1 MVQTQIEKTTQPR
14 RSKTEVDI
22 DRRVGARLR
31 ERRLL
36 LGMSQQ
42 QLAEALGITF
52 QQVQK
57 YENGANRI
65 SASRLWDICRRL
77 EAPIEWFFGAEP
89 GAGRPQLRAAE
100 GDLAKR
106 ETLEL
111 VRNYFTIRD
120 PEIRRALIGLARA
133 AGAE

>member
-1 MVQTQIEKTTQPR
+1 MTRTAQAR
-14 RSKTEVDI
+14 RTKEEVDI

-42 QLAEALGITF
+42 QLAKALGITF

-65 SASRLWDICRRL
+65 SASRLWDISRRL
-77 EAPIEWFFGAEP
+77 DVPIDWFFGLDGGSERALHR
-89 GAGRPQLRAAE
+89 AG

-111 VRNYFTIRD
+111 VRNYFSI
-120 PEIRRALIGLARA
+120 PNAELRRALIALARA
-133 AGAE
+133 AGDE

>member
-1 MVQTQIEKTTQPR
+1 MTAMMSKAAQAR
-14 RSKTEVDI
+14 RTKEEVDI

-42 QLAEALGITF
+42 QLAKALGITF

-65 SASRLWDICRRL
+65 SASRLWDISRRVDV
-77 EAPIEWFFGAEP
+77 PIEWFFGVEGN
-89 GAGRPQLRAAE
+89 GARPIQRAME

-111 VRNYFTIRD
+111 VRNYFSIQN
-120 PEIRRALIGLARA
+120 PEIRRALIALARA
-133 AGAE
+133 AGTE

>member
-1 MVQTQIEKTTQPR
+1 MRSGTTTVQAR
-14 RSKTEVDI
+14 RTKEEVDI

-42 QLAEALGITF
+42 QLAKALGITF

-65 SASRLWDICRRL
+65 SASRLWDISRRL
-77 EAPIEWFFGAEP
+77 DVPIDWFFGVESP
-89 GAGRPQLRAAE
+89 NGRISHRPTDA
-100 GDLAKR
+100 LAKR

-111 VRNYFTIRD
+111 VRNYFNI
-120 PEIRRALIGLARA
+120 PSGELRRALIALARA
-133 AGAE
+133 AGGE

>member
-1 MVQTQIEKTTQPR
+1 MSAETMRAAQAR
-14 RSKTEVDI
+14 RTKEEVDI
-22 DRRVGARLR
+22 DQRVGARLR

-42 QLAEALGITF
+42 QLAKALGITF

-65 SASRLWDICRRL
+65 SASRLWDISRRL
-77 EAPIEWFFGAEP
+77 DVPIEWFFGVES
-89 GAGRPQLRAAE
+89 GRVLHRPDGE
-100 GDLAKR
+100 LAKR

-111 VRNYFTIRD
+111 VRNYFSIHN
-120 PEIRRALIGLARA
+120 PELRRALIALARA
-133 AGAE
+133 AGTE

>member
-1 MVQTQIEKTTQPR
+1 MGAEGKVAQAR
-14 RSKTEVDI
+14 RTKEEVDI
-22 DRRVGARLR
+22 DRGVGARLR

-42 QLAEALGITF
+42 QLAKALGITF

-65 SASRLWDICRRL
+65 SASRLWDISGRL
-77 EAPIEWFFGAEP
+77 DVPIDWFFGVESAN
-89 GAGRPQLRAAE
+89 GRVAHRPVDA
-100 GDLAKR
+100 LAKR

-111 VRNYFTIRD
+111 VRHYFNIPN
-120 PEIRRALIGLARA
+120 PELRRALIALARA
-133 AGAE
+133 AAEE

>member
-1 MVQTQIEKTTQPR
+1 MPVESTKAAQPR
-14 RSKTEVDI
+14 RTEEEVDI
-22 DRRVGARLR
+22 DRRVGSRLR

-42 QLAEALGITF
+42 QLAMALGVTF

-65 SASRLWDICRRL
+65 SASRLWDISQRL
-77 EAPIEWFFGAEP
+77 DVPIEWFFGE
-89 GAGRPQLRAAE
+89 GTGGRPVQRALE
-100 GDLAKR
+100 GDLDKR

-111 VRNYFTIRD
+111 VRNYFNIHNA
-120 PEIRRALIGLARA
+120 EIRRALVALARA
-133 AGAE
+133 AGSE

>member
-1 MVQTQIEKTTQPR
+1 MAAEMTKAAQAR
-14 RSKTEVDI
+14 RSKEEVDV

-42 QLAEALGITF
+42 QLAHSLGITF

-65 SASRLWDICRRL
+65 SASRLWDIARRL
-77 EAPIEWFFGAEP
+77 DVPIEWFFGVEAGP
-89 GAGRPQLRAAE
+89 GRSVQRLDS
-100 GDLAKR
+100 DLTRR

-111 VRNYFTIRD
+111 VRNYFNIPN
-120 PEIRRALIGLARA
+120 PELRRALLALARA
-133 AGAE
+133 AAGE

>member
-1 MVQTQIEKTTQPR
+1 MRMRSEEGAQAR
-14 RSKTEVDI
+14 RTEHEVDI

-42 QLAEALGITF
+42 QLADALGITF

-65 SASRLWDICRRL
+65 SASRLWDISRRL
-77 EAPIEWFFGAEP
+77 DVPIEWFFGID
-89 GAGRPQLRAAE
+89 AGTSKPAPPRALDP
-100 GDLAKR
+100 DLSKR

-111 VRNYFTIRD
+111 VRNYFGIQN
-120 PEIRRALIGLARA
+120 PEIRRALIALARA
-133 AGAE
+133 AGTG

>member
-1 MVQTQIEKTTQPR
+1 MRSGTTTVQAR
-14 RSKTEVDI
+14 RTKEEVDI

-42 QLAEALGITF
+42 QLAKALGITF

-65 SASRLWDICRRL
+65 SASRLWDISRRL
-77 EAPIEWFFGAEP
+77 DVPIDWFFGGD
-89 GAGRPQLRAAE
+89 GAGERAVYRAE
-100 GDLAKR
+100 ATLAKR

-111 VRNYFTIRD
+111 VRNYFSI
-120 PEIRRALIGLARA
+120 PNAELRRALVALARA
-133 AGAE
+133 AGDE

>member
-1 MVQTQIEKTTQPR
+1 MRGQGSKPAQAR
-14 RSKTEVDI
+14 RTDEEVDI

-42 QLAEALGITF
+42 QLARALGITF

-65 SASRLWDICRRL
+65 SASRLWDISRRL
-77 EAPIEWFFGAEP
+77 DVPIEWFFGEEGGARP
-89 GAGRPQLRAAE
+89 GERALE
-100 GDLAKR
+100 SDLAKR

-111 VRNYFTIRD
+111 VRNYFSIRD
-120 PEIRRALIGLARA
+120 AEIRRALVALARA
-133 AGAE
+133 AGTE

>member
-1 MVQTQIEKTTQPR
+1 MSGTAQAR
-14 RSKTEVDI
+14 RTKDEVDI

-42 QLAEALGITF
+42 HLAKALGVTF

-65 SASRLWDICRRL
+65 SASRLWDISRRL
-77 EAPIEWFFGAEP
+77 DVPIDWFFGLDGGSGRGLH
-89 GAGRPQLRAAE
+89 GAGGA
-100 GDLAKR
+100 LAKR

-111 VRNYFTIRD
+111 VRNYFNI
-120 PEIRRALIGLARA
+120 PSAELRRALIALARA
-133 AGAE
+133 AGGE

>member
-1 MVQTQIEKTTQPR
+1 MTAPAAREVQAR
-14 RSKTEVDI
+14 RTKEEVDI

-42 QLAEALGITF
+42 QLAKALGITF

-65 SASRLWDICRRL
+65 SASRLWDISRRL
-77 EAPIEWFFGAEP
+77 DVPIEWFFGIEP
-89 GAGRPQLRAAE
+89 HGARPAQRALE

-111 VRNYFTIRD
+111 VRNYFSIQD
-120 PEIRRALIGLARA
+120 PEIRRALIALARA